1 MRADG
6 IALEVGGD
14 GEKGVAGAAED
25 GLFVPFGLWPGL
37 EGMIGEGVV
46 AGFAG
51 VEEAAAF
58 HFDGDDV
65 EGGMVV
71 EAAGLGIEI

>member
-1 MRADG
+1 MAG
-6 IALEVGGD
+6 ATED
-14 GEKGVAGAAED
+14 GE
-25 GLFVPFGLWPGL
+25 FVKFGGGPRH
-37 EGMIGEGVV
+37 EGMVGEGVV
-46 AGFAG
+46 AVFAG

-71 EAAGLGIEI
+71 KTAGLGIEI